1 MPNSFI
7 AYAENEIT
15 LTKREES
22 FVETLGFIDEI
33 SDNYAS
39 RKTYAKA
46 VLKAGGKLQNEDEV
60 SDERLGEMAKANKVL
75 GVFDDGGKVAQK
87 MSNSV
92 KLTRDSQAL
101 IRPYIQ
107 YDFLLFTKTTFLEY
121 TVSRGKLVLN
131 RGLMNNIYIGDDM
144 AYTSIN
150 GQPRTVFLIK

>member
-22 FVETLGFIDEI
+22 FAETLGFIDEI

-75 GVFDDGGKVAQK
+75 GVFDDGGTGLSKNVTYAE
-87 MSNSV
+87 V
-92 KLTRDSQAL
+92 LLGL
-101 IRPYIQ
+101 IRILG
-107 YDFLLFTKTTFLEY
+107 YD
-121 TVSRGKLVLN
+121 VILN
-131 RGLMNNIYIGDDM
+131 GDYSVEAVMSCASELGLTDGLSKSGNDNIKKKEL
-144 AYTSIN
+144 AA
-150 GQPRTVFLIK
+150 K